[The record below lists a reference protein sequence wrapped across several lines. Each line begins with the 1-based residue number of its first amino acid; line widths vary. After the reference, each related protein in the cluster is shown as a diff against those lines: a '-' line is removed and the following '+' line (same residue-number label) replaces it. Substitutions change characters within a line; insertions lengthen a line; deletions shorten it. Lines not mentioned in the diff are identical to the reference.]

1 MLFKRMD
8 YCEINRQREP
18 AQVFNNY
25 CESGPARGHCS
36 CVASVAPVEY
46 LSSSLPPLSSP
57 PLLQSVH
64 YQCLLPRVR
73 ATAGRRGGRAT
84 GGRPRPAPHRRLLVL
99 LAPKYLGAAV
109 RVRDWD
115 WRRRRGDSTDTGC
128 GWRGRARHTS
138 NIFRCIIYYI
148 IISLQQLETT
158 FAVHSSFGITVLL
171 FYYCRN
177 VKTNFLYSM
186 MFSLWVDLND

>member
-36 CVASVAPVEY
+36 CVASVGPVEY
-46 LSSSLPPLSSP
+46 LDPSLPPLSSS

-73 ATAGRRGGRAT
+73 AAAGRRGGRAT
-84 GGRPRPAPHRRLLVL
+84 GGRPRPAPPRP
-99 LAPKYLGAAV
+99 AQKTACSLGAK
-109 RVRDWD
+109 
-115 WRRRRGDSTDTGC
+115 
-128 GWRGRARHTS
+128 
-138 NIFRCIIYYI
+138 
-148 IISLQQLETT
+148 ISWCRSPGPGLGLET
-158 FAVHSSFGITVLL
+158 AVTVRAPGVGGEGEIQTLRIYLDVLYHGNLTKCRNYIHSSSSFGAVLL
-171 FYYCRN
+171 FYYCHN
-177 VKTNFLYSM
+177 VKKIFLYSM
-186 MFSLWVDLND
+186 MFSLWVD

>member
-1 MLFKRMD
+1 MLFKRVD

-46 LSSSLPPLSSP
+46 LDPSLPPLSSP

-84 GGRPRPAPHRRLLVL
+84 GGRPRPAPPGTEDCLFSWRQNILVRQSGSGTGTGDGGAVTVRTPGVGGGGEL
-99 LAPKYLGAAV
+99 DTLQIYLDV
-109 RVRDWD
+109 L
-115 WRRRRGDSTDTGC
+115 
-128 GWRGRARHTS
+128 
-138 NIFRCIIYYI
+138 Y
-148 IISLQQLETT
+148 IISLYHYNNLKLHSQFIVHLE
-158 FAVHSSFGITVLL
+158 LL
-171 FYYCRN
+171 FYCFII
-177 VKTNFLYSM
+177 VAM
-186 MFSLWVDLND
+186 

>member
-36 CVASVAPVEY
+36 CVAMASVAPVEY
-46 LSSSLPPLSSP
+46 LDPSLPPLSSP

-84 GGRPRPAPHRRLLVL
+84 GGRPRPAPPRPAPPGTEDCLFSWRQNILVRQSGS
-99 LAPKYLGAAV
+99 GAGT
-109 RVRDWD
+109 RDG
-115 WRRRRGDSTDTGC
+115 GDSTGTGC
-128 GWRGRARHTS
+128 GWRGRDTNTS
-138 NIFRCIIYYI
+138 NIFRCIIYI
-148 IISLQQLETT
+148 IAT
-158 FAVHSSFGITVLL
+158 
-171 FYYCRN
+171 
-177 VKTNFLYSM
+177 
-186 MFSLWVDLND
+186 

>member
-84 GGRPRPAPHRRLLVL
+84 GGRPRPAPAGTEDCLFSWRQNILVRQSGSGTGTGDGGAVTVRTPGVGGGGEL
-99 LAPKYLGAAV
+99 DTLQIYLDV
-109 RVRDWD
+109 L
-115 WRRRRGDSTDTGC
+115 
-128 GWRGRARHTS
+128 
-138 NIFRCIIYYI
+138 Y
-148 IISLQQLETT
+148 IISLYHYNNLKLHSQFIVHLE
-158 FAVHSSFGITVLL
+158 LL
-171 FYYCRN
+171 FYCFII
-177 VKTNFLYSM
+177 VAM
-186 MFSLWVDLND
+186 

>member
-36 CVASVAPVEY
+36 CVASVGPVEY
-46 LSSSLPPLSSP
+46 LDPSLPPLSSS

-84 GGRPRPAPHRRLLVL
+84 GGRPRPAPPGTEDCLFSWRQNILVRQSGS
-99 LAPKYLGAAV
+99 GAGT
-109 RVRDWD
+109 RDG
-115 WRRRRGDSTDTGC
+115 GDSTGTGC
-128 GWRGRARHTS
+128 GWRGRARLDILQID
-138 NIFRCIIYYI
+138 IFRCII
-148 IISLQQLETT
+148 SLQ
-158 FAVHSSFGITVLL
+158 
-171 FYYCRN
+171 
-177 VKTNFLYSM
+177 
-186 MFSLWVDLND
+186 LN